1 MALLNSR
8 GTLAR
13 GRWDFFERTNGVA
26 FVTGSVASGQIGAY
40 FANNSLGGTAI
51 DIYAVEASSSV
62 SGGWDTY
69 ILLPPIA
76 GAAVAPAEVSVSCIK
91 PDEATP
97 AGVCGMF
104 SSLTS
109 PLRHITKVYSSYDST
124 LLNPIAAEPFY
135 TLPPSWGIAVVT
147 SGGASAI
154 SLAMTVWFQE
164 VLDNIA
170 PAR

>member
-1 MALLNSR
+1 MAQLNSR
-8 GTLAR
+8 GTLTR

-26 FVTGSVASGQIGAY
+26 FVYGSVASGTIGAY

-51 DIYAVEASSSV
+51 DIYAVEASSSTP
-62 SGGWDTY
+62 GGWDTY

-76 GAAVAPAEVSVSCIK
+76 GASVTPVENIVSCIK
-91 PDEATP
+91 PDEAAP
-97 AGVCGMF
+97 AGFCGMF

-109 PLRHITKVYSSYDST
+109 PTRHITKVFSSYDST

-135 TLPPSWGIAVVT
+135 TLPPLWGIAVVT
-147 SGGASAI
+147 TGGASAI
-154 SLAMTVWFQE
+154 SLAMTVWYQE

-170 PAR
+170 PAK